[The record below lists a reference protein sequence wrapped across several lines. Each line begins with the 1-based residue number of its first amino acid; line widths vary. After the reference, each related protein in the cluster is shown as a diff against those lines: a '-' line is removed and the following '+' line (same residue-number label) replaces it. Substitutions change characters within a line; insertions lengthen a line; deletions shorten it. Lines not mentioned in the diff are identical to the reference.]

1 MNRLPIQMN
10 NVNLAC
16 DSIFLIHK
24 RQPEVNQAVTYP
36 KSLRF
41 VCIQKVFH
49 RGSNTVDLLQVDLDL
64 IIDFRKF
71 LTLQEITSLKIP
83 SF

>member
-16 DSIFLIHK
+16 DSIFFIHK

-41 VCIQKVFH
+41 A
-49 RGSNTVDLLQVDLDL
+49 
-64 IIDFRKF
+64 FRKF
-71 LTLQEITSLKIP
+71 STEVVIL
-83 SF
+83 